1 MSSTN
6 KIAMMLKYIV
16 SSFSTAALVAIIGL
30 VAIAATTGSAA
41 AKDKP
46 RPTVVSITPPDG
58 DIDVPVVTSITVVFD
73 MPMDCKTLDLHTFR
87 LEAVDLVR
95 VPAVRVFC
103 DGDTATL
110 VPMGALA
117 IRTRYSVRFDG
128 TVKALNGEDLKPGFI
143 SFFTTTEFAETPT
156 PTITATLTATP
167 TATSTATATHR
178 YCHGDDHRDRHRHS
192 DYNCNY
198 HSHLDCDRLCDGDRN

>member
-1 MSSTN
+1 MNAMSSTN

-16 SSFSTAALVAIIGL
+16 SSISTGALVVIIGL
-30 VAIAATTGSAA
+30 VAIAETTGSAA

-58 DIDVPVVTSITVVFD
+58 DVEVPVVTSITVVFD
-73 MPMDCKTLDLHTFR
+73 TPMECKTIDLHTFR
-87 LEAVDLVR
+87 IEAVDLVR
-95 VPAVRVFC
+95 VPAARVFC
-103 DGDTATL
+103 DGDTATM

-143 SFFTTTEFAETPT
+143 SFFTTTEHGETPT
-156 PTITATLTATP
+156 PTITATRTATP
-167 TATSTATATHR
+167 SETSTATATTTSTATATATDTAPAPAH
-178 YCHGDDHRDRHRHS
+178 HS
-192 DYNCNY
+192 
-198 HSHLDCDRLCDGDRN
+198 

>member
-6 KIAMMLKYIV
+6 KIAIMLKYIV

-30 VAIAATTGSAA
+30 VAIAATTGVAA
-41 AKDKP
+41 AKNKP

-58 DIDVPVVTSITVVFD
+58 DIDVPVVTSVTVVFD

-87 LEAVDLVR
+87 LEAVKLVR
-95 VPAVRVFC
+95 VPAVRIFC
-103 DGDTATL
+103 DGDTATM

-117 IRTRYSVRFDG
+117 IRTKYSVRFDG

-143 SFFTTTEFAETPT
+143 SFFTTAEFGETPT

-167 TATSTATATHR
+167 TATSTATATATCHCHR
-178 YCHGDDHRDRHRHS
+178 NRHRHS